1 MLTGYKKLD
10 RGLIRVYGREAA
22 MFLDGLLT
30 NDVKRLRDGSVM
42 LAALANAQGRTLA
55 IARVRRRKEE
65 FFIETE
71 SATREKVFSN
81 LSRFVPAGDFFVEDL
96 SEQFLY
102 FEIWGY
108 KPFPENSFEF
118 GPYPTPGV
126 FIPAADAAEF
136 EQKLAESGL
145 EELTDEGYET
155 LRIELGVPKYGVD
168 ADEST
173 VVPEIGLV
181 DLISYKKGCYTGQE
195 IIARIHFRG
204 HIAKQLMGLIA
215 KDNNSSVPAG
225 TDLFTADGKNAG
237 RITSSVFSKR
247 LDRQIA
253 LGYVRYDYL
262 TPGTALYAGE
272 SEVVVTALPF
282 VTETDEEESAE
293 AEPAGL

>member
-10 RGLIRVYGREAA
+10 RGLIRVYGREAT

-55 IARVRRRKEE
+55 IVRVRRLNDD

-96 SEQFLY
+96 SGQFLY

-108 KPFPENSFEF
+108 TQLPENSINF
-118 GPYPTPGV
+118 GSYPTPGV
-126 FIPAADAAEF
+126 FIPAADSAEF

-145 EELTDEGYET
+145 EEFTDQGYER

-168 ADEST
+168 VDEST
-173 VVPEIGLV
+173 VVPEVGLV

-204 HIAKQLMGLIA
+204 HIAKQLTGLIA
-215 KDNNSSVPAG
+215 KEKDASLPAG
-225 TDLFTADGKNAG
+225 TDLFAADGKNAG
-237 RITSSVFSKR
+237 RITSSVFSNR

-253 LGYVRYDYL
+253 LAYVRYDYL
-262 TPGTALYAGE
+262 APGTALFAGE
-272 SEVVVTALPF
+272 TEVAVTALPF
-282 VTETDEEESAE
+282 VTEMAGAKSSE
-293 AEPAGL
+293 AEPSSV